1 MKLPEIEIVNH
12 DSKADKTWI
21 FDEAYIDS
29 LREYMLSNG
38 FVEQQWKKVNF
49 SNRIQEYCGLWIYDT
64 KIPNKSIRVSFNAEK
79 MANSNYFKVAKPF
92 CINFPAAY
100 FSLHKLINYDL
111 DDLKKLYPYV
121 FSKNLA
127 VQNLFSEHR
136 WVLQPYHLKWII
148 ASRLAHED
156 FHNKLIK
163 AFEVKNIG
171 TKSDEFISLPYSDAN
186 GISYAR
192 INGYLAGAQVGTAI
206 DDNYI
211 KVDKPVDLSDR
222 TTIGIDKNI
231 IETFVKDYLD
241 KHHDK

>member
-38 FVEQQWKKVNF
+38 FVEQKWKKVNF
-49 SNRIQEYCGLWIYDT
+49 HNRIQEYSGLWVYDT

-111 DDLKKLYPYV
+111 DDLKKLYPHV

-171 TKSDEFISLPYSDAN
+171 TKSEGFISLPYSDTEVA
-186 GISYAR
+186 YKR
-192 INGYLAGAQVGTAI
+192 INGYLAAAVGT
-206 DDNYI
+206 
-211 KVDKPVDLSDR
+211 VDKPVDLSDR
-222 TTIGIDKNI
+222 STIGIDKNL

>member
-38 FVEQQWKKVNF
+38 FVEQKWKKVNF
-49 SNRIQEYCGLWIYDT
+49 SNRIQEYCGLWVYDT

-111 DDLKKLYPYV
+111 DDLKKLYPHV

-171 TKSDEFISLPYSDAN
+171 TKSEGFISLPYSDAEVA
-186 GISYAR
+186 YKR
-192 INGYLAGAQVGTAI
+192 INGYLGGAVGTI
-206 DDNYI
+206 
-211 KVDKPVDLSDR
+211 DKPVDLSDR